1 MTARPVVTSGLD
13 YDPVLACR
21 HLSDADPLL
30 GALIERV
37 GPYLLRPRHTQSL
50 FAAVARA
57 IVYQQLSGSAAATI
71 LGRVKAIYAP
81 KRFPTPRDILA
92 TPPERL
98 RAAGLS
104 TAKTAALRDLAER
117 SLDGTVPTVRRVR
130 LMEDEDVIERLVQVR
145 GVGRWTAEMLL
156 MFRLGRADVL
166 PVSDLGIRK
175 GFALTFGYRLL
186 PAAITIQRRAERWR
200 PYRSVACWYLWRA
213 LEL

>member
-21 HLSDADPLL
+21 HLSDADPML
-30 GALIERV
+30 GALMERV
-37 GPYLLRPRHTQSL
+37 GPCLLRPRRTQSL

-71 LGRVKAIYAP
+71 LGRVQALYAP
-81 KRFPTPRDILA
+81 KRFLTPRDILA

-117 SLDGTVPTVRRVR
+117 SLDGTVPTMGRVR
-130 LMEDEDVIERLVQVR
+130 LMDDEEVIERLVQVR

-156 MFRLGRADVL
+156 MFRLGRGDVL

-175 GFALTFGYRLL
+175 GFALTFGNRRL
-186 PAAITIQRRAERWR
+186 PAAITIERRAERWR

-213 LEL
+213 LEQ